1 MSRIWLVIV
10 IVLGIRPNGLLAAE
24 VDPAKDSQGGH
35 KRLVVRLA
43 SVPAT
48 DTAGAL
54 QQLFRAEAQAAPSAA
69 ARSVVIVP
77 EMLSNS
83 LVLAGPPDAVEEV
96 RQLAEQLD
104 HAAVLVYLEVLIA
117 EAPAAEIKPSKPEE
131 KPGADP
137 DAGQASLLEKPEKM
151 TVLSRATLTTLS
163 GQGASLDISRS
174 DAQMAQ
180 TYATPRA
187 TAHSA
192 QDQKVG
198 THIGIVPRVGPDR
211 KVSLRV
217 DVKDSWLGP
226 AEAGTATAAPKE
238 GGPPPMRSIE
248 TFQVQTELTVSDGQ
262 TVVLGGAA
270 RQPQSGTERL
280 LLLTPRIQPVG
291 GHAEPG
297 R

>member
-24 VDPAKDSQGGH
+24 VAPAKDGQAGH

-54 QQLFRAEAQAAPSAA
+54 QQLFRAEGQAAPSAA

-96 RQLAEQLD
+96 RQLVEQLD
-104 HAAVLVYLEVLIA
+104 HAAVLVRLEVLIA
-117 EAPAAEIKPSKPEE
+117 EAPAAEIKPAKPEE
-131 KPGADP
+131 KPGTDP
-137 DAGQASLLEKPEKM
+137 VAGQARLLEKPEKL

-163 GQGASLDISRS
+163 DQRALLEISRS
-174 DAQMAQ
+174 DPQFAE
-180 TYATPRA
+180 TSSTSRFATR
-187 TAHSA
+187 SVR
-192 QDQKVG
+192 DEKVG
-198 THIGIVPRVGPDR
+198 THLMIVPRVGPDR
-211 KVSLRV
+211 KVTLRV

-248 TFQVQTELTVSDGQ
+248 AFQVQTELTVSDGQ

-280 LLLTPRIQPVG
+280 LLLTPHIQPVG